1 MWPEYPNQQ
10 LRIVKQHQSEL
21 RAVAAGL
28 RHRPSRTAGSRT
40 YRFWGVRL
48 HVGSFLL
55 VAGRSLRDDDARLA
69 HSTH

>member
-1 MWPEYPNQQ
+1 MWQQ
-10 LRIVKQHQSEL
+10 TPDQNLMTIKQYQYDL
-21 RAVAAGL
+21 RAGAAA
-28 RHRPSRTAGSRT
+28 SRIHTARTIGSRT